1 MTRIIAIIALREDEI
16 IESKSPYPVIE
27 IGPKIATSIP
37 PPIINKIHIAKIKT
51 KIEEPLRV

>member
-16 IESKSPYPVIE
+16 IELKSPYPVIE
-27 IGPKIATSIP
+27 MGPKIATRIP
-37 PPIINKIHIAKIKT
+37 PPISNKSHIAKIKT